1 MNTTA
6 DSIKIKVQKR
16 IVIISIVLF
25 VAKISVFF
33 ITNSVGILT
42 DALES
47 IVNIVTA
54 IISLYSI
61 RVALKPYDDD
71 HPFGHGKVEM
81 LSASLEGILIIL
93 AGIFIIY
100 ESVSRFIE
108 PAPIQQIDIGI
119 WVVAIAG
126 AINFIMGYYSIRVG
140 KKHNSI
146 ALVSGGKHLQ
156 SDTYST
162 IGLVVGLFILY
173 ITNIAWI
180 DSVIALL
187 FGVIIIATGYSIL
200 KQTIANLM
208 DTADFMLIHK
218 LVDIVWKHRKS
229 SWVDIHNV
237 KIVKYGNTHHIDC
250 DLRLPKYF
258 NIEEAHT
265 ESDILKQIIAQH
277 YDMRFDITIH
287 VDACNES
294 FCHECS
300 HVDCPIREH
309 SFIEQKPWTVES
321 ITKNSLKKS

>member
-1 MNTTA
+1 MEYNA
-6 DSIKIKVQKR
+6 DTIKLKVQKR
-16 IVIISIVLF
+16 IVIISILLF
-25 VAKISVFF
+25 AAKITVFY

-54 IISLYSI
+54 VISLYSI
-61 RVALKPYDDD
+61 RLALKPQDDD
-71 HPFGHGKVEM
+71 HPFGHGKIEVV
-81 LSASLEGILIIL
+81 SASLEGILIIF

-108 PAPIQQIDIGI
+108 PAQIQQIDIGI
-119 WVVAIAG
+119 WVVAAAG

-162 IGLVVGLFILY
+162 IGLVVGLVILY

-180 DSVIALL
+180 DSVIALI

-218 LVDIVWKHRKS
+218 LVDIVWKHKRAC
-229 SWVDIHNV
+229 WIDIHNV

-250 DLRLPKYF
+250 DLRLPKYY
-258 NIEEAHT
+258 NIEEAHA
-265 ESDILKQIIAQH
+265 ESDILKHIIAQH

-287 VDACNES
+287 IDACNSS

-300 HVDCPIREH
+300 HVDCSIREH
-309 SFIEQKPWTVES
+309 PFVDQAPWTVES
-321 ITKNSLKKS
+321 ITNNSLKKS